1 MIKDLNHIQVGPPFI
16 IGKRLDF
23 YGGYCMPSRKAKSI
37 VDGPGPVEHAILSV
51 PELIARRAYE
61 LYESRG
67 SGPGDELTDWL
78 TAERE
83 ILAGATTLK
92 EEEPCGIENPQV
104 VAAPEPRKKS
114 SKATPTV
121 ASRRKASSSTTRSS
135 DKPKGV
141 HP

>member
-1 MIKDLNHIQVGPPFI
+1 
-16 IGKRLDF
+16 
-23 YGGYCMPSRKAKSI
+23 MPSRKAKSI

>member
-1 MIKDLNHIQVGPPFI
+1 
-16 IGKRLDF
+16 
-23 YGGYCMPSRKAKSI
+23 MPSRKAKST
-37 VDGPGPVEHAILSV
+37 VDGPGLVETPILSV

-78 TAERE
+78 AAEQE
-83 ILAGATTLK
+83 VLAGTAASL
-92 EEEPCGIENPQV
+92 EQEAPRGIDNPEI
-104 VAAPEPRKKS
+104 VAARGPRKKA

-121 ASRRKASSSTTRSS
+121 ASRSKASSTVSRSS
-135 DKPKGV
+135 NKPKGA